1 METEEGGRA
10 AFVLED
16 GRRFKSPSSA
26 GSAVMGCWSLQVE
39 NAAAVAV
46 AAEPPLFL
54 TSLLLGWRD
63 AIASWPNEVLEAVAK
78 TEWDCENTKVVQI
91 RGSTRVWTAAQRL
104 LREVRAEC
112 EIEGRRATPD
122 WYLRSALAGEC
133 ILSLREFAEQLPKL
147 LDDYLAG
154 GALARSSPVVK
165 AMTGAQA
172 LEAVAKAELVVD
184 TIPRAV
190 EELENLQRGHDP
202 QPTSELEGLVERV
215 RARRSPILRCIA
227 EAVVELRPAQSHAAP
242 DLFGQAL
249 FTLVHHTEQAIA
261 GGDIELVRLVF
272 QKVLHAAL
280 ILDEHVRKTYKPS
293 TSQINS
299 AILDPLI
306 DILEL
311 SGLAMVYEVL
321 RGDQSADPVRQ
332 AWETYIKSCAQPES
346 VAKGVLTNLDLA
358 DGGLSF
364 GSPRGIARTEWGMRL
379 SKRIVEAGYAQPEY
393 HWFGDRP
400 WDAPALI
407 KMLGVSE
414 GPPNLLYPRTIFAAD
429 VIGPL
434 SGESEQM
441 LRARPGLRYYYGER
455 ELHSPP
461 NTPDEAVGKE
471 GEGNED
477 SLQ

>member
-1 METEEGGRA
+1 MIQSYSLESCVIA
-10 AFVLED
+10 A
-16 GRRFKSPSSA
+16 GPSK
-26 GSAVMGCWSLQVE
+26 WRTQQRLQLQP
-39 NAAAVAV
+39 N
-46 AAEPPLFL
+46 PPLFL
-54 TSLLLGWRD
+54 TGLLLGWRD

-104 LREVRAEC
+104 LREVRAEY

-147 LDDYLAG
+147 LEAYLAG

-202 QPTSELEGLVERV
+202 QPTSELEGLVDRV
-215 RARRSPILRCIA
+215 RARRSPILRYIA
-227 EAVVELRPAQSHAAP
+227 EAVVELRPVQSHSAP

-261 GGDIELVRLVF
+261 GGDMELVRLVF
-272 QKVLHAAL
+272 QRVLDATL
-280 ILDEHVRKTYKPS
+280 ILDEHGRMTYRPP
-293 TSQINS
+293 TYQVNS

-321 RGDQSADPVRQ
+321 RGDQSAEPVRQ

-346 VAKGVLTNLDLA
+346 VARRVLTNLDLA

-364 GSPRGIARTEWGMRL
+364 GVSPRGIARTEWGMRL
-379 SKRIVEAGYAQPEY
+379 SKRVVEMGYARPEY
-393 HWFGDRP
+393 SPFDDQPSWN
-400 WDAPALI
+400 APPLI
-407 KMLGVSE
+407 KMLGVSD
-414 GPPNLLYPRTIFAAD
+414 GMPIFLRPRAIFAAE

-434 SGESEQM
+434 SGEPEEM
-441 LRARPGLRYYYGER
+441 LRTHPGLRRYYEER
-455 ELHSPP
+455 ELHSPS
-461 NTPDEAVGKE
+461 NIPDEAVGQE
-471 GEGNED
+471 GKDNED